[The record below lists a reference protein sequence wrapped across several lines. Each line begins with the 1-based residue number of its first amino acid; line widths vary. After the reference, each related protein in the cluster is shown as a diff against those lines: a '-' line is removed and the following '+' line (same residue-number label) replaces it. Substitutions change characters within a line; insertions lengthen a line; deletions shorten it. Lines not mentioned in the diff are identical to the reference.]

1 MEQRILGS
9 TGLRVSAL
17 ALGHSMGAQDFGTN
31 AQQAFHALVHRA
43 LDLGVTFLDT
53 SDAYW
58 DGLHESWLGAAL
70 RGRRGEA
77 VIASKFG
84 NLTLPDGR
92 KAANGRPEYAR
103 RSCEASLRRLG
114 TDHLDL
120 YYLHRVDPAVPIED
134 TVGAMAG
141 LVREGK
147 VRHLGLCEASP
158 QTLERAHAVHPI
170 AVLQTEYS
178 LWCRG
183 PAEAVL
189 STCRRQGTG
198 FVGYSPLGRGL
209 LTGNVRHYSDL
220 ATTDRRRIHP
230 RFQDA
235 HLARNLRLVDEL
247 QAMAAEIGLTAA
259 QLALA
264 WAAGRGTDVV
274 PLSGTQRITY
284 LEQSAMAV
292 AIRLPQ
298 VVMQRLERLFR
309 PEAVAGERYPADM
322 LPTLGI

>member
-1 MEQRILGS
+1 MEQRFLGS
-9 TGLRVSAL
+9 GGLRVSAL
-17 ALGHSMGAQDFGTN
+17 ALGHSMGAQDFSAG
-31 AQQAFHALVHRA
+31 AQQAFTALVHRA
-43 LDLGVTFLDT
+43 LELGANFLDT

-58 DGLHESWLGAAL
+58 DGLHESWIGAAL
-70 RGRRGEA
+70 RGRRGDA

-103 RSCEASLRRLG
+103 SCCEASLRRLG

-120 YYLHRVDPAVPIED
+120 FYLHRIDPAVPIED
-134 TVGAMAG
+134 TVGGMAE

-147 VRHLGLCEASP
+147 VRHLGLCEASA

-183 PAEAVL
+183 PAEAAL
-189 STCRRQGTG
+189 PTCRRLGTG

-209 LTGNVRHYSDL
+209 LTGNVRRFSDL
-220 ATTDRRRIHP
+220 APNDRRRIHP
-230 RFQDA
+230 RFQDG
-235 HLARNLRLVDEL
+235 HLARNLRLVDGL
-247 QAMAAEIGLTAA
+247 AAIGADIGLTSA

-264 WAAGRGTDVV
+264 WAASRGADVV
-274 PLSGTQRITY
+274 PLTGTQRITY
-284 LEQSAMAV
+284 LEQSVAAVTIPLPPAV
-292 AIRLPQ
+292 A
-298 VVMQRLERLFR
+298 QRLEDLFR
-309 PEAVAGERYPADM
+309 PEATAGERYPAEM